1 MFTTFEFNAIF
12 LKYKSR
18 RYPIVFL
25 KNLTKKQGNE
35 RLDLALRLKAIIEI
49 IQIK

>member
-18 RYPIVFL
+18 
-25 KNLTKKQGNE
+25 KQGNE